1 MPGETVDLN
10 LTFPESYSN
19 TDLAGQEVVFTVTVN
34 YIYETAEYATVTVD
48 DIKNMGLDFESLED
62 LWDAGQAAVEA
73 TNEETFTSNAKDAI
87 LQKIAE
93 DSETLDDM
101 PVWLCDEQKQ
111 FYMIYLDQLAQYYY
125 GCEDFESY
133 LATYSDETIEEA
145 ESEIYE
151 DCEEV
156 VKSFLIIEGIAR
168 QEGITLTRDEVNEQA
183 EGEYTNYGYEDV
195 DEFIKNVGY
204 STYRMSLL
212 QDMVLDRLMEI
223 VEVTPETETATATE

>member
-1 MPGETVDLN
+1 
-10 LTFPESYSN
+10 
-19 TDLAGQEVVFTVTVN
+19 
-34 YIYETAEYATVTVD
+34 
-48 DIKNMGLDFESLED
+48 
-62 LWDAGQAAVEA
+62 
-73 TNEETFTSNAKDAI
+73 
-87 LQKIAE
+87 
-93 DSETLDDM
+93 
-101 PVWLCDEQKQ
+101 
-111 FYMIYLDQLAQYYY
+111 
-125 GCEDFESY
+125 

-223 VEVTPETETATATE
+223 VDVTPETETATATE